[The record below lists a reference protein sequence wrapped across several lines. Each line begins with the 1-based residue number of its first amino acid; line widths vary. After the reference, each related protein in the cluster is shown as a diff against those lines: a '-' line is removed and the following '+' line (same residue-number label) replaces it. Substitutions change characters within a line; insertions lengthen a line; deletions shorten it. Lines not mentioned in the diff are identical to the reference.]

1 MADYWLDA
9 DIFIRPNRQGFY
21 SLDLA
26 PSYWEM
32 LEQKAAEGILSSPMR
47 VYQELAD
54 FGDNFSAWAVA
65 RRDSGL
71 FVSEDQNVQAEMTRI
86 ADYVVQN
93 YRGHKAQEF
102 LGGADPWVI
111 AHALADNS
119 IVVSFES
126 RVNMASQTPKVPNIA
141 QAFQVRTIDLHA
153 MFQALGVAPE
163 FRG

>member
-1 MADYWLDA
+1 MPEYWLDA
-9 DIFIRPNRQGFY
+9 DVFITPNRQGFY

-32 LEQKAAEGILSSPMR
+32 LEKKASDGILASPMR

-54 FGDNFSAWAVA
+54 HGDNLSAWAIN

-71 FVSEDQNVQAEMTRI
+71 FVAEDQDVQAAMTRV

-93 YRGHKAQEF
+93 YQGHKAQEF

-111 AHALADNS
+111 AHALSDNS
-119 IVVSFES
+119 IVVTYES
-126 RVNMASQTPKVPNIA
+126 RVNMASQTPKVPNVA
-141 QAFQVRTIDLHA
+141 QAFQVRTVNLYR
-153 MFQALGVAPE
+153 MLQTLGVSLE